1 MHDFQYRNRELYC
14 EDVPIRQIAQEV
26 GTPFYLY
33 SHHTL
38 LHHFQ
43 VFDSAFSPIRHLVCF
58 ALKANSNLAILRI
71 FAQEGAGADVV
82 SGGEIYRALKAG
94 IPAERIVYA
103 GVGKSREEIEFA
115 LRSRIL
121 IFNVES
127 SSELALINEIAKE
140 LGTHAQVALRI
151 NPDVDPQ
158 THPYIATGLKRN
170 KFGIDIS
177 MALEE
182 YQAAMEMDHIKV
194 IGVHQHIGSQIT
206 EVAPFVD
213 SLTKIAGLIR
223 TLRERGIPIQFL
235 DVGGGL
241 GITYYKE
248 NPPTPRVF
256 AESLIAVIQ
265 DLNCTIVLEPGRVIV
280 GNAGILV
287 TKVLYLKKSAQK
299 NFVIVDAGMND
310 LVRPSLYGSYHSIL
324 PIVQRDEEGSLVADV
339 VGPICES
346 GDFLAKDRKLPSL
359 AQGELLAV
367 MSAGA
372 YGFSMSSNYNSRPRL
387 PEVLVRGGE
396 THLLRER
403 ETWTDLIRGERIP
416 SFLE

>member
-1 MHDFQYRNRELYC
+1 MHDFQYRQGELQC
-14 EDVPIRQIAQEV
+14 EDVPIRQIARQV

-33 SHHTL
+33 SHNTL
-38 LHHFQ
+38 LNHFR
-43 VFDSAFSPIRHLVCF
+43 VFDSAFSPIPHLICF

-71 FAQEGAGADVV
+71 FAKEGAGADVV
-82 SGGEIYRALKAG
+82 SGGEIFKALKAG
-94 IPAERIVYA
+94 VAPERIVYA
-103 GVGKSREEIEFA
+103 GVGKTKEEIEFA

-121 IFNVES
+121 MFNVES
-127 SSELALINEIAKE
+127 PSELALINEVAQK
-140 LGTHAQVALRI
+140 LGIQAQVALRI
-151 NPDVDPQ
+151 NPDVDPL
-158 THPYIATGLKRN
+158 THPYISTGLKKN
-170 KFGIDIS
+170 KFGIEIS
-177 MALEE
+177 RALDE
-182 YQAAMEMDHIKV
+182 YQAAMEMDHVQV

-213 SLTKIAGLIR
+213 SLTKIADLIR
-223 TLRERGIPIQFL
+223 RLRERGIPIQYL

-265 DLNCTIVLEPGRVIV
+265 DLGCTVVLEPGRVIV

-287 TKVLYLKKSAQK
+287 TKVLYLKKSSQK
-299 NFVIVDAGMND
+299 DFVVVDAGMND

-324 PIVQRDEEGSLVADV
+324 PVLQKEVPENLVADV

-346 GDFLAKDRKLPSL
+346 GDFLAKDRKLPAL
-359 AQGELLAV
+359 EQGELLAV

-372 YGFSMSSNYNSRPRL
+372 YGYSMSSTYNSRPRV

-396 THLLRER
+396 VHVLRER
-403 ETWTDLIRGERIP
+403 ETWADLIRGERIP